1 MGMKVK
7 MFLGAQIYGETETT
21 EKIFK
26 GVAWD
31 WTPGPIV
38 ETASPLGLLET
49 LPLDHGVTTKNEQIF
64 KVLSKTETAILI
76 CSGFEYW
83 TCKAM
88 LRFWMVWM
96 RLFFE
101 LKNSDRDRIL
111 NGLF

>member
-1 MGMKVK
+1 MSNIDSKIGCLKSIRIMGMKVK
-7 MFLGAQIYGETETT
+7 MFLGAQIYGEAETT

-64 KVLSKTETAILI
+64 KVLSKTEIVILI
-76 CSGFEYW
+76 CSE
-83 TCKAM
+83 
-88 LRFWMVWM
+88 
-96 RLFFE
+96 
-101 LKNSDRDRIL
+101 
-111 NGLF
+111 